1 MSDRR
6 VRDYL
11 KAYSIPEPSSKPGAS
26 LARELGTSRSGKNAG
41 FLVLLIFIVPL
52 VMLGVLLAAI
62 AIVALPFLLIIP
74 PTRRKVIGGFRA
86 WRRPI
91 AVELSAD
98 PVCPGE
104 TVQGLVRFRK
114 GGPLSSIEVSLV
126 CEERATYQQGSSSS
140 TATEEVL
147 DLPVFE
153 AHDLQ
158 RVGPGDVFEFDVP
171 IPEDAM
177 HSFDGGNNEIR
188 WELRVRRVFPPDHE
202 HTEEFLLDVFPIAL
216 VLRLDEE
223 LGGLFSDR
231 PAFGDDASQGGAA

>member
-11 KAYSIPEPSSKPGAS
+11 KAYSIPEPSSKPGAA
-26 LARELGTSRSGKNAG
+26 LARELATSRSGKKAS

-74 PTRRKVIGGFRA
+74 RTRRKVIGGLRA

-91 AVELSAD
+91 VVELSAD

-104 TVQGLVRFRK
+104 TVQGLVRFKK
-114 GGPLSSIEVSLV
+114 GGPLSSIHVALV
-126 CEERATYQQGSSSS
+126 CEERATYRQGSSST
-140 TATEEVL
+140 TATEQVV
-147 DLPVFE
+147 DVSVYE
-153 AHDLQ
+153 ATDLQ
-158 RVGPGDVFEFDVP
+158 RVGPGDVFEFEVQ

-177 HSFDGGNNEIR
+177 HSFTGGNNEIR

-202 HTEEFLLDVFPIAL
+202 HTGEYLFDVYPIVL
-216 VLRLDEE
+216 VLRMDED
-223 LGGLFSDR
+223 LGGVFSDR
-231 PAFGDDASQGGAA
+231 PPIDSMNQGGAA

>member
-1 MSDRR
+1 MSDKR

-11 KAYSIPEPSSKPGAS
+11 KAFSIPGPSSKPGAS
-26 LARELGTSRSGKNAG
+26 LARELGTSRSGKNAS
-41 FLVLLIFIVPL
+41 FLVLLIFIVPII
-52 VMLGVLLAAI
+52 MLGAMLAAI

-91 AVELSAD
+91 VVELSAD

-104 TVQGLVRFRK
+104 TVQGLVRFKK
-114 GGPLSSIEVSLV
+114 GGALSSIHVSLV
-126 CEERATYQQGSSSS
+126 CQERATYRQGSSST
-140 TATEEVL
+140 TATEEVV
-147 DLPVFE
+147 DVPVFE
-153 AHDLQ
+153 ATGLQ

-177 HSFDGGNNEIR
+177 HSFTGGNNEIR

-202 HTEEFLLDVFPIAL
+202 HTGEYLFDVYPIVL
-216 VLRLDEE
+216 VLRMDED
-223 LGGLFSDR
+223 LGGVFSDR
-231 PAFGDDASQGGAA
+231 PAVGQGGAA